1 MNVSGVSVKE
11 VVEMIESRIPGG
23 RYVISILLCL
33 LILTATTACG
43 AYLYHTLLLPVTALI
58 TTGHV
63 AATTVGGMIGSII
76 GTIILLLGGSYMQRS
91 IVSNYGKILANDEK
105 HARDLNELLEIQEDN
120 RKIRETFMQTV
131 MRSMELLEARVASL
145 EKQGR

>member
-1 MNVSGVSVKE
+1 
-11 VVEMIESRIPGG
+11 
-23 RYVISILLCL
+23 
-33 LILTATTACG
+33 
-43 AYLYHTLLLPVTALI
+43 
-58 TTGHV
+58 
-63 AATTVGGMIGSII
+63 MIGSII